1 MVIHMKSIETPNET
15 TQGMKMESVM
25 KFAPRTWFLIS
36 ALCFLGVLWFYQSG
50 QRVSRGTPG
59 VDVGA
64 THKALDDA
72 AETLVSADKKGDVA
86 AAVAML
92 DPLNA
97 LMEKIN
103 DGAQAN
109 PTIRRCQL
117 ASAHLAD
124 GVLSVMKGG
133 SWSSKIRFENA
144 LSDCK

>member
-1 MVIHMKSIETPNET
+1 MKL
-15 TQGMKMESVM
+15 
-25 KFAPRTWFLIS
+25 APRSWFLIG
-36 ALCFLGVLWFYQSG
+36 ALFLLVALWLYQG
-50 QRVSRGTPG
+50 MQRASRGIPG

-72 AETLVSADKKGDVA
+72 ADTLISVDKKGDVA

-92 DPLNA
+92 DPLTA
-97 LMEKIN
+97 LMDKIN

-124 GVLSVMKGG
+124 GVLSVARGG
-133 SWSSKIRFENA
+133 TWSSKMRFENA